1 SCPVERGR
9 PMTDMLNVSLREET
23 GTSSS
28 RRLRNQG
35 LIPAILYGHGE
46 KSVKLTVP
54 AAEVEAAIR
63 HGSQMVDL
71 NGGVHETALI
81 RSIQRD
87 CFGTHIL
94 HLDFNRV
101 SAREKVVVT
110 VPVELR
116 GEAPGAKHGGVLEHH
131 VYDVEIECMAGQIPE
146 KLEVNIGTL
155 ELGESIDISDVPVPE
170 SIKILTPPETTV
182 VSCQI
187 QQPTEEEEAEEAEA
201 AASAVEP
208 EVIRRKLE
216 EGEEE
221 SS

>member
-1 SCPVERGR
+1 
-9 PMTDMLNVSLREET
+9 MTDMLNVSMREET
-23 GTSSS
+23 GTRSA
-28 RRLRNQG
+28 RRLRDKG

-46 KSVKLTVP
+46 KSVKLTVA

-81 RSIQRD
+81 RAIQRD
-87 CFGTHIL
+87 SFGTHIL

-116 GEAPGAKHGGVLEHH
+116 GEAPGAKHGGVLEQQIH
-131 VYDVEIECMAGQIPE
+131 DVEIECMAGQIPE
-146 KLEVNIGTL
+146 KLDVNIGAL
-155 ELGESIDISDVPVPE
+155 ELGESLDIGGIAVPE
-170 SIKILTPPETTV
+170 SIKILAPPETTV
-182 VSCQI
+182 VSCQV
-187 QQPTEEEEAEEAEA
+187 QQVAEGEEAEGVEA

-208 EVIRRKLE
+208 EVINRKLE

>member
-1 SCPVERGR
+1 
-9 PMTDMLNVSLREET
+9 MTDRLNVSLREET
-23 GTSSS
+23 GTRSA
-28 RRLRNQG
+28 RRLRSRG

-46 KSVKLTVP
+46 QSVKLTVP
-54 AAEVEAAIR
+54 ATEVDAAIR

-71 NGGVHETALI
+71 NGGLHETALI

-110 VPVELR
+110 VPVEVR
-116 GEAPGAKHGGVLEHH
+116 GEAPGAKHGGVLEQQMH
-131 VYDVEIECMAGQIPE
+131 DVEIECMAGQIPE
-146 KLEVNIGTL
+146 KLEVNVGAL
-155 ELGESIDISDVPVPE
+155 ELGESINVSDIPVPE
-170 SIKILTPPETTV
+170 SIKILPPPDTPV
-182 VSCQI
+182 ISCQAPE
-187 QQPTEEEEAEEAEA
+187 PTEEEAAEAAEA
-201 AASAVEP
+201 AAGAVEP
-208 EVIRRKLE
+208 EVISRKPE

>member
-1 SCPVERGR
+1 
-9 PMTDMLNVSLREET
+9 MTDRLNVSLREET
-23 GTSSS
+23 GTRSA
-28 RRLRNQG
+28 RRLRSQG

-54 AAEVEAAIR
+54 ATEVDAAIR

-116 GEAPGAKHGGVLEHH
+116 GEAPGAKHGGVLEQQIH
-131 VYDVEIECMAGQIPE
+131 DVEIECMAGQIPE
-146 KLEVNIGTL
+146 KLEVNVGAL
-155 ELGESIDISDVPVPE
+155 ELGDSINISDIPVPE
-170 SIKILTPPETTV
+170 TIKILPPPDTPV
-182 VSCQI
+182 VSCQA
-187 QQPTEEEEAEEAEA
+187 QEPTEEEAAEAAEA
-201 AASAVEP
+201 AAGSVEP
-208 EVIRRKLE
+208 EVISRKLE